1 MRVTDEQIQAARV
14 IDALTYLQRFEPGN
28 LKRVGA
34 NAWQLRDHDS
44 LRLSNGKF
52 YWFSQG
58 VGGASALDFLITV
71 RGYGFIEAVQ
81 ILTASSFSIS
91 TVPMPKAAVAHKP
104 FHPPMRRST
113 SDNAVKYLQSRG
125 IEVNLISPLVERGDI
140 YESIDGCAVF
150 VGRDAD
156 GVARYAAKRSI
167 SGSFKGE
174 APGSDKR
181 FSFQVG
187 NFSSGIIAVTESAID
202 ALSVH
207 QLTGNAALSLGG
219 TSPLA
224 LEYALT
230 HTQQISRV
238 LLALDNDEAG
248 RIGCERIERLLSER
262 CSSVGV
268 ERLPPPNGCKDWNE
282 YLSISTCDSPSRMA
296 LKYRRNR

>member
-1 MRVTDEQIQAARV
+1 MRVTDEQIQAARA
-14 IDALTYLQRFEPGN
+14 IDALTYLQQSEPGN

-52 YWFSQG
+52 YWFTQG

-81 ILTASSFSIS
+81 LLTAGSIPRS
-91 TVPMPKAAVAHKP
+91 AIPTANAAAVHKP
-104 FHPPMRRST
+104 FRLPLRCPT

-140 YESIDGCAVF
+140 YESVDGCAVF
-150 VGRDAD
+150 VGRDGD
-156 GVARYAAKRSI
+156 VVARYAAKRSI
-167 SGSFKGE
+167 AGSFKGE
-174 APGSDKR
+174 APGSDKC
-181 FSFQVG
+181 FSFRVG
-187 NFSSGIIAVTESAID
+187 DAHSGVIAVTESAID
-202 ALSVH
+202 ALSVY
-207 QLTGNAALSLGG
+207 QITGNSALSLGG

-230 HTQQISRV
+230 HTQQISCV

-248 RIGCERIERLLSER
+248 RIGCDRIEHLLRDRFSAASVERLL
-262 CSSVGV
+262 
-268 ERLPPPNGCKDWNE
+268 PPDGCKDWNE
-282 YLSISTCDSPSRMA
+282 YT
-296 LKYRRNR
+296 

>member
-1 MRVTDEQIQAARV
+1 MRVTDEQIQAARA
-14 IDALTYLQRFEPGN
+14 IDALTYLQQSEPGN

-34 NAWQLRDHDS
+34 NTWQLRDHDS

-81 ILTASSFSIS
+81 LLTAGSFSLRTI
-91 TVPMPKAAVAHKP
+91 PMAKAAVTHKP
-104 FHPPMRRST
+104 FRLPLRRPT

-140 YESIDGCAVF
+140 YESVDGCAVF
-150 VGRDAD
+150 VGRDGD

-167 SGSFKGE
+167 TGDFKGE

-181 FSFQVG
+181 FAFRVG
-187 NFSSGIIAVTESAID
+187 DVHSGTVAVTESAID

-230 HTQQISRV
+230 HSPQISRV

-248 RIGCERIERLLSER
+248 RIGCERIERLLCDRFSAV
-262 CSSVGV
+262 SV
-268 ERLPPPNGCKDWNE
+268 ERILPLDGCKDWNK
-282 YLSISTCDSPSRMA
+282 YLATCRE
-296 LKYRRNR
+296 

>member
-1 MRVTDEQIQAARV
+1 MRVSDGQIQAARA
-14 IDALTYLQRFEPGN
+14 IDALTYLQRNEPGN

-58 VGGASALDFLITV
+58 IGGASALDFLIAV

-81 ILTASSFSIS
+81 LLTAGSFPLSATPTAKAT
-91 TVPMPKAAVAHKP
+91 TVHKP
-104 FHPPMRRST
+104 FRLPMRRPT
-113 SDNAVKYLQSRG
+113 SDNAVKYLQGRG
-125 IEVNLISPLVERGDI
+125 IDVNLISPLVERGDI

-150 VGRDAD
+150 VGRDGD
-156 GVARYAAKRSI
+156 GIARYAAKRSI
-167 SGSFKGE
+167 TGDFKRE

-181 FSFQVG
+181 FAFRVG
-187 NFSSGIIAVTESAID
+187 DFNSGTIAVTESAID

-207 QLTGNAALSLGG
+207 QFTGYAALSLGG
-219 TSPLA
+219 TFPLA

-230 HTQQISRV
+230 HSSQINRI

-248 RIGCERIERLLSER
+248 RIGCERIARLLGDRFSAV
-262 CSSVGV
+262 SV
-268 ERLPPPNGCKDWNE
+268 ERLSPPNGYKDWNSSGCIF
-282 YLSISTCDSPSRMA
+282 LNSRQPS
-296 LKYRRNR
+296 